1 MKKKNK
7 PLFSEGTLNL
17 IGKNIESS
25 SLALNNPQLFY
36 RNYFNKVV
44 SDDNHEKKKN
54 FSSKL
59 KEIEKI
65 IHSQKSRR
73 DTKDTFDINISNNLN
88 NNEKTK
94 NNDNIDKRS
103 L

>member
-59 KEIEKI
+59 KEMKLKRLFIVKNLEEILKI
-65 IHSQKSRR
+65 FLIL
-73 DTKDTFDINISNNLN
+73 I
-88 NNEKTK
+88 
-94 NNDNIDKRS
+94 
-103 L
+103 